1 MSSPKRSRWVTLLLI
16 LLPLWLVGSGAG
28 ALWYYFHREK
38 KQAQVTASGGARG
51 VDPEKD
57 SKGGSNPKPVVT
69 RITAA
74 DIAAFKKDGGL
85 P

>member
-1 MSSPKRSRWVTLLLI
+1 M
-16 LLPLWLVGSGAG
+16 LPAG
-28 ALWYYFHREK
+28 GGEK

-57 SKGGSNPKPVVT
+57 SKGGSNPKIVPVKFG
-69 RITAA
+69 AGE
-74 DIAAFKKDGGL
+74 IAAFKKHGGL